1 MPHDVKNREWG
12 AAGRARALTLMGF
25 GVKPIR
31 VGAAVGPAER
41 INAARVLL
49 PKMRFN
55 RTPRRRNESM
65 QTFSGP
71 LHDDNSHG
79 ADAFGEYAVNCG
91 LIAPK
96 PRLAEQK
103 PARQGTVFLPGPP
116 MDRPSKR
123 TRT

>member
-1 MPHDVKNREWG
+1 V
-12 AAGRARALTLMGF
+12 
-25 GVKPIR
+25 
-31 VGAAVGPAER
+31 
-41 INAARVLL
+41 
-49 PKMRFN
+49 
-55 RTPRRRNESM
+55 RRRLIASGGARILSPHRRSKFSERRKIR
-65 QTFSGP
+65 TFFSGP

-103 PARQGTVFLPGPP
+103 PARKGTVFLPGPP